1 MSTQTITQ
9 FSTLPRV
16 NLLPPEIAQGRR
28 LRQVQGGLG
37 VAVLASVGIV
47 AALFVAAASDASS
60 AQDELA
66 TSKATQTSLTAEA
79 ARYASVPAALA
90 KIDAAEV
97 QRTQAMAQEVRW
109 SFYLNDLSL
118 SVPRNVWLTQVAVTQ
133 TVDAP
138 VAAVGAAGADP
149 AGIAAITFEGKAY
162 GNNDVANWLEMLAKQ
177 KGFVD
182 PTFTNSAEDDS
193 LRGPNGKKAVTF
205 SSTVSVTKDALSR
218 RYEQKAG
225 N

>member
-1 MSTQTITQ
+1 MSTQTLTR
-9 FSTLPRV
+9 FATMPRV
-16 NLLPPEIAQGRR
+16 NLLPPEIGEQRR
-28 LRQVQGGLG
+28 LRRVQVGLG
-37 VAVLASVGIV
+37 AAVLASVAIV
-47 AALFVAAASDASS
+47 AALFLAASSDAAK
-60 AQDELA
+60 AQDELTA
-66 TSKATQTSLTAEA
+66 AKATQTTLTAEA

-109 SFYLNDLSL
+109 SFYLNDLGL
-118 SVPRNVWLTQVAVTQ
+118 AIPRNVWLTQVAVTQ
-133 TVDAP
+133 TVDTPA
-138 VAAVGAAGADP
+138 AAVAGAAATTP
-149 AGIAAITFEGKAY
+149 GIAAITFEGKAY
-162 GNNDVANWLEMLAKQ
+162 GVDDVANWLEMLAKQ

-182 PTFTNSAEDDS
+182 PTFTNSAQDDS